1 MGKSIKGIAMI
12 LVFLAFWYATKNVE
26 FFVNLS
32 GFTRTA
38 VLVAAAVVIYIIVD
52 LIFDRSEGSLK
63 RNLIII
69 AAGVLFVGISFALQS
84 LGVSEDIMMVA
95 WFAIPIGLIILTSK
109 PVQKY
114 INNRRK
120 AEDDEDEE

>member
-1 MGKSIKGIAMI
+1 MIA
-12 LVFLAFWYATKNVE
+12 VFLAFWYATKNVE

-63 RNLIII
+63 RNLIIV

-95 WFAIPIGLIILTSK
+95 WFAIPVGLIILTSK

-114 INNRRK
+114 INSRRNND
-120 AEDDEDEE
+120 DDEE